1 MDSKQTL
8 NTGIQWILK
17 EYMIFLESPNLDV
30 GISLLMYGSENLN
43 NLLVIIHVTTRAMSS
58 LVGIQWLV

>member
-1 MDSKQTL
+1 MDPKQTL